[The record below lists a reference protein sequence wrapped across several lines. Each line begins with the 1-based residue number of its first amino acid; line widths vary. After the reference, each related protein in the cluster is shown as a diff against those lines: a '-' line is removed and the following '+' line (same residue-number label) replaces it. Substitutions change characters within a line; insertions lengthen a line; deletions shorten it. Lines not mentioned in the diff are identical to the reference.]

1 MFARLAQS
9 NLVYYH
15 WEITAERLKL
25 LPQLSQLVLMV
36 TRHRQLD
43 AQSAAGKWL
52 DRIGPTLGNAM
63 TEVTQTAPDELSFTR
78 KAPGGLTAVELTA
91 LANWL
96 EAPNFPGCDLRLP
109 PPQFRRAAPEDSWQ
123 AAGKNPA
130 ASPPRRC
137 RRIDMLKLG
146 VNIDHVATLRE
157 ARYRGR
163 GFGEPDPVEAAR
175 ICEAAGAHGITAHL
189 REDRRHIQDRDVWK
203 LREIVKT
210 RLNLE
215 MANVPEIVAI
225 ALKLK
230 PDIVCIVPE
239 RRLEVTT
246 EGGLDVV
253 AHEKAMT
260 ETRKKMND
268 AGIEVSLF
276 IAPDEKQIE
285 ASARAGSQFIE
296 LHTGAFAEE
305 FFNANSSGRGK
316 TRQSRIASSALHRPE
331 LQRLISG
338 AKQAH
343 ALGLKV
349 NAGHGL
355 NYENLPA
362 LFPRAASGGIEHRPQ
377 HHQPRGV
384 RRSGKSRQGNAAR

>member
-1 MFARLAQS
+1 
-9 NLVYYH
+9 
-15 WEITAERLKL
+15 
-25 LPQLSQLVLMV
+25 
-36 TRHRQLD
+36 
-43 AQSAAGKWL
+43 
-52 DRIGPTLGNAM
+52 
-63 TEVTQTAPDELSFTR
+63 
-78 KAPGGLTAVELTA
+78 
-91 LANWL
+91 
-96 EAPNFPGCDLRLP
+96 
-109 PPQFRRAAPEDSWQ
+109 
-123 AAGKNPA
+123 
-130 ASPPRRC
+130 
-137 RRIDMLKLG
+137 MLKLG

-189 REDRRHIQDRDVWK
+189 REDRRHIQDRDILR
-203 LREIVKT
+203 LRETVHT

-215 MANVPEIVAI
+215 MANVPEIIAI

-239 RRLEVTT
+239 KRTEVTT
-246 EGGLDVV
+246 EGGLEV
-253 AHEKAMT
+253 AAAEKSLT

-285 ASARAGSQFIE
+285 ASARVGSQFVE
-296 LHTGAFAEE
+296 LHTGQFAEE
-305 FFNANSSGRGK
+305 FIKENCKSRGDEALTKKSAIKNRKSKFN
-316 TRQSRIASSALHRPE
+316 QSLLTSAPTDTVE

-355 NYENLPA
+355 NYLNLPTLHRVPHLVELNIGHSIVSRAVMVGLEKAIKDMLA
-362 LFPRAASGGIEHRPQ
+362 LMKKYDR
-377 HHQPRGV
+377 
-384 RRSGKSRQGNAAR
+384 

>member
-1 MFARLAQS
+1 MPLGEQVFGHFVFCGAGGRACLAG
-9 NLVYYH
+9 V
-15 WEITAERLKL
+15 A
-25 LPQLSQLVLMV
+25 
-36 TRHRQLD
+36 
-43 AQSAAGKWL
+43 
-52 DRIGPTLGNAM
+52 
-63 TEVTQTAPDELSFTR
+63 
-78 KAPGGLTAVELTA
+78 GLT
-91 LANWL
+91 
-96 EAPNFPGCDLRLP
+96 
-109 PPQFRRAAPEDSWQ
+109 
-123 AAGKNPA
+123 
-130 ASPPRRC
+130 
-137 RRIDMLKLG
+137 MLKLG

-163 GFGEPDPVEAAR
+163 GFGEPDPVAAAR

-203 LREIVKT
+203 LREIAKT

-215 MANVPEIVAI
+215 MANVPEIIGI

-230 PDIVCIVPE
+230 PDIVCLVPE

-246 EGGLDVV
+246 EGGLDVL
-253 AHEKAMT
+253 AAEKSLA

-276 IAPDEKQIE
+276 IAPDERQIE
-285 ASARAGSQFIE
+285 ASARVGSQFIE

-305 FFNANSSGRGK
+305 FFQKNCRSRGNEALTEK
-316 TRQSRIASSALHRPE
+316 AKIDQSLLTSAPTDGVE

-343 ALGLKV
+343 ALGLKI

-355 NYENLPA
+355 NYENLP
-362 LFPRAASGGIEHRPQ
+362 LLHRVPHLVELNIGHSIVSRAVMTGLNTAVKDMLRLMENYGG
-377 HHQPRGV
+377 
-384 RRSGKSRQGNAAR
+384 